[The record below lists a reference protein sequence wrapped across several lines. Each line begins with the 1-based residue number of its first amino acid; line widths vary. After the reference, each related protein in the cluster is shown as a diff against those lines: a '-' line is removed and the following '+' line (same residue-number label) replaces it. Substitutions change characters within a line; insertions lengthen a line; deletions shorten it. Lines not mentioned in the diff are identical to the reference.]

1 MSISTARMKM
11 FNVCEKLKMKEEE
24 FIEFMGFLPTG
35 WGGESVRHNPGTP
48 PGAPGAHG
56 PRGSPGRGPWA
67 PGAPGGV
74 PGLCLTLS
82 PPHPVG

>member
-1 MSISTARMKM
+1 MKM

-48 PGAPGAHG
+48 PGAPGA
-56 PRGSPGRGPWA
+56 
-67 PGAPGGV
+67 PGGV

-82 PPHPVG
+82 PPTMWVKIP